1 MKVEWRREP
10 DSRAVLEVELPPEE
24 VSRAVEAAHRR
35 LAQRVAIPGFRR
47 GKAPRAILERYVGRE
62 SLIDETLKWLLPDG
76 YARAVQEAGLAPIGQ
91 PEIDLQTEEVDE
103 QAPLRFT
110 ATVDVAPEVDPG
122 AYRDVRVPREEPA
135 VTDAEVDARSEDLR
149 RRHATRG
156 PAGDDAA
163 AQGDFVLVQV
173 LEAAPS
179 LPRLPAGKEYL
190 VELGGGIHPA
200 PLEEGLVGLRRG
212 EQRTIAL
219 GNSEE
224 TISVLGVDIKRRELP
239 ARDDAFAK
247 QVGAETVE
255 ALRAQLGERLQA
267 EVAERAA
274 AAYQDAVLRA
284 MTERATVD
292 LPRSLVAHE
301 VEHLV
306 ADLEESLSRRG
317 LTLETYLR
325 AAEKTEEDLRQ
336 EFAAVAE
343 QRLRTQL
350 VVDEIARRESLAP
363 TEKEITQETEN
374 LAQSLQQDI
383 ARVRE
388 WLDEERRRDALVRT
402 LRRRKTVQFL
412 VALASEPGIP
422 DKASNERSGGRV
434 ES

>member
-10 DSRAVLEVELPPEE
+10 NSRAVLEVELPPEE
-24 VSRAVEAAHRR
+24 VSRAVAAAHRR

-62 SLIDETLKWLLPDG
+62 SLIDETLKLLLPDG
-76 YARAVQEAGLAPIGQ
+76 YTRAVQEAGLAPIGQ

-103 QAPLRFT
+103 NAPLRFT
-110 ATVDVAPEVDPG
+110 ASVDLAPEVDPG
-122 AYRDVRVPREEPA
+122 AYPDVRVPREEPA
-135 VTDAEVDARSEDLR
+135 VTEADVDARIEDLR
-149 RRHATRG
+149 LRHATLV
-156 PAGDDAA
+156 PTGDAAA

-173 LEAAPS
+173 LETAPS
-179 LPRLPAGKEYL
+179 LPRLQAGKEYL
-190 VELGGGIHPA
+190 VEIGGGVHPA
-200 PLEEGLVGLRRG
+200 PLEEGLAGLRRG
-212 EQRTIAL
+212 EQRAISL

-224 TISVLGVDIKRRELP
+224 TIGVLAVDVKRRELP
-239 ARDDAFAK
+239 TLDDPFAK

-255 ALRAQLGERLQA
+255 ALRAQLRERLQA
-267 EVAERAA
+267 EVAARAA
-274 AAYQDAVLRA
+274 DAYQDAVLRA
-284 MTERATVD
+284 VTERATVD

-325 AAEKTEEDLRQ
+325 AAEKTEEALRQ
-336 EFAAVAE
+336 EFEAVAE

-350 VVDEIARRESLAP
+350 VVDEIARRESIAP
-363 TEKEITQETEN
+363 TEEEITQEVEN
-374 LAQSLQQDI
+374 LAQSLQQDV

-412 VALASEPGIP
+412 VTLASAPGIP
-422 DKASNERSGGRV
+422 DKASDERSGGRAR
-434 ES
+434 

>member
-62 SLIDETLKWLLPDG
+62 SLIDETLKLLLPDG

-103 QAPLRFT
+103 KAPLRFT

-135 VTDAEVDARSEDLR
+135 VTAAEVDARIEDLR
-149 RRHATRG
+149 LRHATLV

-247 QVGAETVE
+247 QVGAETME
-255 ALRAQLGERLQA
+255 ALRAQLRERLQA
-267 EVAERAA
+267 EVAEHA

-284 MTERATVD
+284 MTERATVE

-325 AAEKTEEDLRQ
+325 AAEKTAEGLRQ

-363 TEKEITQETEN
+363 TEEEITQETEN

-388 WLDEERRRDALVRT
+388 WLDEERRRDALVGT

-412 VALASEPGIP
+412 VTLASEPGIP
-422 DKASNERSGGRV
+422 DKASNERSGGRG